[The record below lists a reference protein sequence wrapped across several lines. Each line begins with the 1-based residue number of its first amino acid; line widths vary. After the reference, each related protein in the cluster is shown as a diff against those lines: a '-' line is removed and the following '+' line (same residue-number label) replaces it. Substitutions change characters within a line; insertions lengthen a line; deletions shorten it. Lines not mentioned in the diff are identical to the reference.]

1 MSRSVE
7 TSNPSGGVCCRRG
20 PTQPAL
26 HDNLME
32 RVLDRANLQRAW
44 KQVKANG
51 GAPGI
56 DGMTVDEFPVF
67 ARAHWPAIR
76 QALLDGSYQPSPV
89 RRVSIPKPG
98 GRGQRPLGIPTVLD
112 RLICQ
117 AIQQVL
123 TPIFD
128 PEFSESSFG
137 FRPRRSAHGAL
148 RQVTRFLREGRRMAV
163 DLDLEKFFDRVN
175 HDVLLT
181 RLGRKVRDKCLLALI
196 GRYLRAGALV
206 GEVIQAT
213 EIGTPQGSPLS
224 PLLANILLD
233 DLDKELERRRLRF
246 ARYADDLL
254 ILVKSER
261 AGQRVKASL
270 TRYLTRRLKLVV
282 NEAKSRVCPVHECV
296 FLGFTFRGNKLRWS
310 DEAFADFQHRVRK
323 LTGRSWGVS
332 MSYRFSR
339 LAQYLRGW
347 MNYFGISEYYRP
359 VPEIDHWIRR
369 RIRMCYWK
377 QWRWVRTK
385 VRNLLALGTHRRQ
398 AVMTAISRKSYW
410 HLSKTLATQSG
421 MTKEWLASQGL
432 LSVRDLWIK
441 AHGYA

>member
-32 RVLDRANLQRAW
+32 RVLDRANLQQAW
-44 KQVKANG
+44 EQVKANG
-51 GAPGI
+51 GASGI
-56 DGMTVDEFPVF
+56 DGMTVEEFPAV

-98 GRGQRPLGIPTVLD
+98 GRGQRPLGISIVLD

-175 HDVLLT
+175 HDVLM
-181 RLGRKVRDKCLLALI
+181 A
-196 GRYLRAGALV
+196 ASA
-206 GEVIQAT
+206 
-213 EIGTPQGSPLS
+213 
-224 PLLANILLD
+224 
-233 DLDKELERRRLRF
+233 
-246 ARYADDLL
+246 AR
-254 ILVKSER
+254 
-261 AGQRVKASL
+261 
-270 TRYLTRRLKLVV
+270 
-282 NEAKSRVCPVHECV
+282 
-296 FLGFTFRGNKLRWS
+296 
-310 DEAFADFQHRVRK
+310 
-323 LTGRSWGVS
+323 
-332 MSYRFSR
+332 
-339 LAQYLRGW
+339 
-347 MNYFGISEYYRP
+347 
-359 VPEIDHWIRR
+359 
-369 RIRMCYWK
+369 
-377 QWRWVRTK
+377 
-385 VRNLLALGTHRRQ
+385 
-398 AVMTAISRKSYW
+398 
-410 HLSKTLATQSG
+410 
-421 MTKEWLASQGL
+421 
-432 LSVRDLWIK
+432 
-441 AHGYA
+441 